1 MAYPIDTA
9 SYNKAASYPSG
20 HGYVMRSGAPSSIV
34 VHSTEGAV
42 GQSLSSAAN
51 YLYTAAGVSAHY
63 LIGKQSEIIEF
74 LKPGPYE
81 AWHAGGQQANGT
93 WTAQP
98 EYANP
103 RSIGIEC
110 LHASGESWPA
120 AQKDALGWL
129 LQQLCKQH
137 AIKSTMIDTHGQ
149 IAIAGPYQR
158 KVDPTNWPRPEFL
171 AWRDALFVTA
181 KQYRVMGLPVY
192 QQSDHTG
199 PLWGYLAPGQTV
211 VIDDP
216 NNGHVSMVDGVS
228 AGIGF
233 VDLSGLTPS

>member
-9 SYNKAASYPSG
+9 SYNKAASYPVG
-20 HGYVMRSGAPSSIV
+20 HGYGMRSGAPSSIV

-51 YLYTAAGVSAHY
+51 YIYTSANISAHY

-74 LKPGPYE
+74 LKPGPYA
-81 AWHAGGQQANGT
+81 AWHAGDCVSAYLN
-93 WTAQP
+93 
-98 EYANP
+98 NK
-103 RSIGIEC
+103 SIGIEC

-129 LQQLCKQH
+129 LQQLCRQH
-137 AIKSTMIDTHGQ
+137 SIKSTMIDTHGYV
-149 IAIAGPYQR
+149 ALPGPYIR
-158 KVDPTNWPRPEFL
+158 KIDPTNWPRPEFL

-181 KQYRVMGLPVY
+181 KQYRVVGLPVY

-199 PLWGYLAPGQTV
+199 PLWGYLVPGQSVT
-211 VIDDP
+211 IDDP
-216 NNGHVSMVDGVS
+216 SNGHVSMLDGVP

-233 VDLSGLTPS
+233 VDTNGLTPS